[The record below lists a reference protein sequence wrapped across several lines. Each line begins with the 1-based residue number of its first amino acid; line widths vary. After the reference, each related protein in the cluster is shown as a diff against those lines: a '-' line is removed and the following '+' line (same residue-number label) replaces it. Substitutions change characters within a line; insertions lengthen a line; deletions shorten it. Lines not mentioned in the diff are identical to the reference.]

1 MKDLCRYVDPF
12 YGNGETDHF
21 AVEGLAS
28 KWYYIKALCGNTTPH
43 AVLPFG
49 KMSVGAFSGGYPTG
63 YGNHYPNSCGGIKK
77 LSEGLTARGFSHL
90 HQSGTGGIRYY
101 YNYAVA
107 SPFYGDLSNIK
118 TQHPLTDERACPGY
132 YSVTLGDVFCELTVT
147 HSVALHRYTFGSENG
162 RLAVDFSND
171 GLSELFGDYYRG
183 TVLEPETEI
192 VGKRVFFSG
201 IMSGVRLYFC
211 AEFSGDIKEI
221 SLFEEGK
228 SFGAVAE
235 TCGKMAELRI
245 AYSTL
250 SKEKAAE
257 QVDGC
262 LCDFDTAAAAAYS
275 VWNEHLS
282 KIDIETSD
290 EELKGRFYSNFYHS
304 VIKPAYIGKET
315 VLGVEGDLVCDL
327 ATLWD
332 QYKTLYPLIFALY
345 PEMSEKLVSTVKSI
359 SKAWNK
365 IPCSFGLSEIFPCEE
380 QAKMLGIFLLLDAY
394 SMGVMGADL
403 KTIEECIKR
412 ELEREDFKSFTEN
425 GIFERYTHILDTV
438 DACAAVA
445 DLTDDKELKE
455 KLQAL
460 SENIEKAYAEDG
472 LLSEKSPYYEGDRYT
487 YSFRLHYDMKKRI
500 ELAGGLEKFIKLLDD
515 FFGFGKESLKQIT
528 DMGADPA
535 GVASHHRF
543 EGFNNE
549 CDMETPYAY
558 IYAGRNDRTCE
569 IVHAS
574 VTDSFTSG
582 RGGLPGN
589 NDSGGLSS
597 CFVWNVLGLF
607 PVSGKGEFLIGS
619 PHVKAAKI
627 ELSSGNTLEI
637 EVKGEG
643 YIADR
648 AEFSGKKLD
657 GFIIPAK
664 DLLSGGKLTVFMR
677 EL

>member
-1 MKDLCRYVDPF
+1 MKDFCKYVDVF

-21 AVEGLAS
+21 AEEGLAS

-107 SPFYGDLSNIK
+107 TPFYGDLSNIK
-118 TQHPLTDERACPGY
+118 TQHPLKDEKAYPGY
-132 YSVTLGDVFCELTVT
+132 YSVGLGDVFCELTVT
-147 HSVALHRYTFGSENG
+147 HSVALHRYTFGKDSG
-162 RLAVDFSND
+162 RLAIDFSND
-171 GLSELFGDYYRG
+171 GLSELFGDYYYG

-192 VGKRVFFSG
+192 VEKRVFFTG

-221 SLFEEGK
+221 SLFKEGK
-228 SFGAVAE
+228 SFGAVAD
-235 TCGKMAELRI
+235 TCGKRAELRL
-245 AYSTL
+245 AYSTI

-262 LCDFDTAAAAAYS
+262 LCDFDTAAEAAYS

-282 KIDIETSD
+282 KIDIEAS
-290 EELKGRFYSNFYHS
+290 EELKCRFYSNLYHS
-304 VIKPAYIGKET
+304 IVKPAYIGKES
-315 VLGVEGDLVCDL
+315 VLGVEGDLMTDL
-327 ATLWD
+327 NTLWD

-345 PEMSEKLVSTVKSI
+345 PEVSEKLVGTVKSI
-359 SKAWNK
+359 SEAWNK
-365 IPCSFGLSEIFPCEE
+365 IPCSFGLSEILPCEE

-394 SMGVMGADL
+394 SMGVKVADL
-403 KTIEECIKR
+403 KTIEALIKR
-412 ELEREDFKSFTEN
+412 ELEREDFKAFIEN

-445 DLTDDKELKE
+445 ELTEDKELKE
-455 KLQAL
+455 KLLLL
-460 SENIEKAYAEDG
+460 SKNIEKAYAEDG

-487 YSFRLHYDMKKRI
+487 YSFRLHYDMEKRI
-500 ELAGGLEKFIKLLDD
+500 ELAGGKENFVKLLDD

-528 DMGADPA
+528 DIGADPA
-535 GVASHHRF
+535 KTASYHRF

-574 VTDSFTSG
+574 ITDSFALG

-607 PVSGKGEFLIGS
+607 PVSGKGEFLVGS
-619 PHVKAAKI
+619 PHVKGAKI

-637 EVKGEG
+637 EVEGEG
-643 YIADR
+643 YITDR
-648 AEFSGKKLD
+648 AELCGKKIE

-664 DLLSGGKLTVFMR
+664 DLLSGGKLTLYMR
-677 EL
+677 EI